1 MIDMP
6 GPFGLTP
13 IEPDDASRNGPDQ
26 PDGHGAPPTQGASH
40 LDILDSDRPATSGVE
55 SGNDEPTPESTP
67 DTVGPV
73 GSHVHRSGKRLT
85 ASETDFDVVRQ
96 RAFIVALAARG
107 TDDAAIDESLD
118 ELALLIDTA
127 GADVVGRSVQRRASP
142 DPATFIGPGKVEEIA
157 FATQELDV
165 DLVVFDDE
173 LSPAQTRN
181 LEHAFKT
188 DVVDR
193 SAVILDIFAQ
203 HATSR
208 AGMLQVELAQLR
220 YLLPRLR
227 GKGAQ
232 MSRLE
237 GRIGTRGPGESKLE
251 VDRRR
256 ILRRITRLEGDIR
269 SLERVRATQ
278 RKARERS
285 RVPTVALIGYT
296 NAGKSS
302 LLNRMTG
309 ADVLTENRLFSTL
322 DPTVRRLEVDGV
334 GVVLLADTVGFVRKL
349 PHQLVAAF
357 RSTLEVVKEADVLVH
372 VVDGS
377 SLHAAHHIAA
387 VDAVLGDLETGDQPR
402 LIVANKSDRA
412 TPMSRAALELEM
424 AERVIWVSALT
435 GDGIPALR
443 TRIIDL
449 VRQLRPAED
458 FWIPW
463 TRGDVLASLHRDG
476 EVLVAV
482 HEEDG
487 ARIQARLAEDA
498 ASRYREFRVAGSGER
513 PSGT

>member
-1 MIDMP
+1 MTDQRDHVRP
-6 GPFGLTP
+6 VAGDD
-13 IEPDDASRNGPDQ
+13 DDAWGDEENVRLVNTAGEALPDR
-26 PDGHGAPPTQGASH
+26 GAS
-40 LDILDSDRPATSGVE
+40 DAPEDDGGSSGA
-55 SGNDEPTPESTP
+55 
-67 DTVGPV
+67 
-73 GSHVHRSGKRLT
+73 HVHRTGKRLT

-96 RAFIVALAARG
+96 KAFLVALAAPG
-107 TDDAAIDESLD
+107 TTDADVEESLD
-118 ELALLIDTA
+118 ELALLVDTA
-127 GADVVGRSVQRRASP
+127 GADVVGRSVQRRAHP
-142 DPATFIGPGKVEEIA
+142 DPATFIGPGKVEELA

-181 LEHAFKT
+181 LEQSFKT

-285 RVPTVALIGYT
+285 GVPTVALVGYT

-322 DPTVRRLEVDGV
+322 DPTVRRLEVPGV

-387 VDAVLGDLETGDQPR
+387 VESVLSDLDTGDQPH
-402 LIVANKSDRA
+402 LIVANKADRA
-412 TPMSRAALELEM
+412 TALSRSALESEM
-424 AERVIWVSALT
+424 ADDVIWASALS
-435 GDGIPALR
+435 GDGVDGLR
-443 TRIIDL
+443 GQIIEQ
-449 VRQLRPAED
+449 VRRLRPAES

-463 TRGDVLASLHRDG
+463 SRGDVLASLHRDG

-482 HEEDG
+482 HEEEG
-487 ARIQARLAEDA
+487 ARVQARLADDA
-498 ASRYREFRVAGSGER
+498 APRYREFMV
-513 PSGT
+513 